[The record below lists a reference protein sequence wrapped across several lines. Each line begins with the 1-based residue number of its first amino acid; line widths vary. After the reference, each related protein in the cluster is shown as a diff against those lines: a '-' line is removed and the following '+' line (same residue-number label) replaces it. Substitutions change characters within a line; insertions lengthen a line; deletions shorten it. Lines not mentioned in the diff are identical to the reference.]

1 MHDPE
6 NGRMQHWSPVSRL
19 PSRVAH
25 INELTN
31 EELIR
36 NVRGTLW
43 VLNKASADAPQ
54 FGYTPF
60 GHATR
65 MDDGVLKVRIILSSS
80 SKGGTYYSRGGI
92 LAIVKAAYWG
102 ILGPRP
108 HENRRP
114 PGIFA
119 SPQAGAT
126 TPVVTLDTSADGA
139 HIKHLMIWS
148 AKSDNTLVEPIAGMA
163 GVKAPA
169 VFFSV
174 YINFPREPEPLGVA
188 VTIAPTSLEGKLCRA
203 LGFFPDSAPWSP
215 PVPLPALEVCVA
227 IKHFFSM
234 ASTASMRF
242 HNNKQAIEGLIAQ
255 GCANMHEYFGANGY
269 NQLLSDIAAKRGDTQ
284 DWLPF
289 LASANLTLAADEDD
303 TDVPER
309 RYVLAGLNGALALA
323 RASAARADLYTA
335 AALADPKTASGAG
348 ATAPVP
354 RTRTSTC
361 TSTRAAASAPA
372 RQATED
378 ASTAPQFGEVQL
390 GDATAEPSGPV
401 AASSTTTPPRQRAD
415 GADRANGG
423 ALEAS
428 PTSVIDGPNVT
439 EALPAAEPPAT
450 DGTLAP
456 GAPQLPAFARCA
468 RRDCA
473 CHFEGAS
480 FNGLPGHFCCRTCQR
495 GTPCTFAWHT
505 TPFQFDYIDPAAGT
519 ETAPDGAPTSDTT
532 DAADAGALAA
542 RASAETLNRPPTR
555 FPLPTTIRHLH
566 PERRSYSP
574 CIHIRHLHLHSYYR
588 CAPACLALRVTLSP
602 RALRQVAM
610 PAATSLALPTRPPA
624 P

>member
-1 MHDPE
+1 MVLRCKIKVLA
-6 NGRMQHWSPVSRL
+6 G
-19 PSRVAH
+19 
-25 INELTN
+25 LT
-31 EELIR
+31 R
-36 NVRGTLW
+36 SGTA
-43 VLNKASADAPQ
+43 VGERRERSGARRSSADAPKL
-54 FGYTPF
+54 TPR
-60 GHATR
+60 APKLR
-65 MDDGVLKVRIILSSS
+65 PSA
-80 SKGGTYYSRGGI
+80 SK
-92 LAIVKAAYWG
+92 LA
-102 ILGPRP
+102 PS
-108 HENRRP
+108 
-114 PGIFA
+114 A
-119 SPQAGAT
+119 S
-126 TPVVTLDTSADGA
+126 
-139 HIKHLMIWS
+139 
-148 AKSDNTLVEPIAGMA
+148 
-163 GVKAPA
+163 VKAPA

-269 NQLLSDIAAKRGDTQ
+269 NQLLSDITAKRGDTQ

-378 ASTAPQFGEVQL
+378 ASTAPQFGEVLL
-390 GDATAEPSGPV
+390 GDATAEPSGPA

-439 EALPAAEPPAT
+439 RAVPAAEPPAT
-450 DGTLAP
+450 DGTLVP

-505 TPFQFDYIDPAAGT
+505 TPFQFDYIDPAAGA
-519 ETAPDGAPTSDTT
+519 EAAPDGAPTSDTT

-542 RASAETLNRPPTR
+542 RASALLRKACAFSRSSSGSTSVKLAATCCSWFVVASRPLRRIHMCVVRRKLGVNSISVPDAT
-555 FPLPTTIRHLH
+555 PTTVLTA
-566 PERRSYSP
+566 S
-574 CIHIRHLHLHSYYR
+574 LMGVDT
-588 CAPACLALRVTLSP
+588 LASNSST
-602 RALRQVAM
+602 
-610 PAATSLALPTRPPA
+610 
-624 P
+624 